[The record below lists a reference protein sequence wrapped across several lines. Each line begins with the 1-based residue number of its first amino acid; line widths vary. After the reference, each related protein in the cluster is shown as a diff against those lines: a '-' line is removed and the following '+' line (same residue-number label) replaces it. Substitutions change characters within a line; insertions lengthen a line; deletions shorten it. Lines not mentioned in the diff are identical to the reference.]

1 EECENMSRYDR
12 QDRNARQH
20 QEGFWKRAPQQRW
33 STQDHYHLGHTDHY
47 IHGKNDLNRGP
58 NYLDSA
64 VGALEGYG
72 AGSSYQAPG
81 QRAGLAENTVML
93 DEMTLRHMVQDCTA
107 VKTQLLRLK
116 RLLHQ

>member
-12 QDRNARQH
+12 QDRNVRQH

-33 STQDHYHLGHTDHY
+33 NTQDHYHLGHTDHY
-47 IHGKNDLNRGP
+47 IHGKNDLNRGS
-58 NYLDSA
+58 NYLECA
-64 VGALEGYG
+64 VGPLESFG
-72 AGSSYQAPG
+72 AGSSYQAP
-81 QRAGLAENTVML
+81 RPLAENTVML

>member
-33 STQDHYHLGHTDHY
+33 NTQDHYHLGHTDHY
-47 IHGKNDLNRGP
+47 IHGKNDLNRGSK
-58 NYLDSA
+58 YLEA
-64 VGALEGYG
+64 GVGALEGCG
-72 AGSSYQAPG
+72 AGGSAQGARPAPG
-81 QRAGLAENTVML
+81 LPENTVML
-93 DEMTLRHMVQDCTA
+93 DELTLRHMVQDCTA
-107 VKTQLLRLK
+107 VKTQLLKLK

>member
-33 STQDHYHLGHTDHY
+33 NTQEHYHLGHTDHY
-47 IHGKNDLNRGP
+47 IHGKNDLNRGSK
-58 NYLDSA
+58 YLEPG
-64 VGALEGYG
+64 VGALEGGG
-72 AGSSYQAPG
+72 A
-81 QRAGLAENTVML
+81 RALAESAVML

>member
-33 STQDHYHLGHTDHY
+33 NTQEHYHLGHADHY
-47 IHGKNDLNRGP
+47 IHGKNDLNRGSG
-58 NYLDSA
+58 YLEAA
-64 VGALEGYG
+64 VGALESCR
-72 AGSSYQAPG
+72 AGSSS
-81 QRAGLAENTVML
+81 RALAENTVML

>member
-1 EECENMSRYDR
+1 EECENMSCYDR

-33 STQDHYHLGHTDHY
+33 NTQDHYHLGHTDRF
-47 IHGKNDLNRGP
+47 IHGKNDLKRGS
-58 NYLDSA
+58 NYLESA
-64 VGALEGYG
+64 VGPLEGYG
-72 AGSSYQAPG
+72 AGGSYEAP
-81 QRAGLAENTVML
+81 RPLAENTVML

-107 VKTQLLRLK
+107 VKTQLLKLK

>member
-33 STQDHYHLGHTDHY
+33 NTQDHYHLGHADRY
-47 IHGKNDLNRGP
+47 IHGKNDLNRSS
-58 NYLDSA
+58 NYLEPA
-64 VGALEGYG
+64 VGHLEGYG
-72 AGSSYQAPG
+72 AGSSSQAPG
-81 QRAGLAENTVML
+81 QPAGLAENTVML

>member
-1 EECENMSRYDR
+1 EECENMSRYER
-12 QDRNARQH
+12 PDRNARQH

-33 STQDHYHLGHTDHY
+33 NTQEHYHLGHADHY
-47 IHGKNDLNRGP
+47 IHGKNDLNRGSS
-58 NYLDSA
+58 YLEPG
-64 VGALEGYG
+64 VGALESC
-72 AGSSYQAPG
+72 AAP
-81 QRAGLAENTVML
+81 RALAENTVML

>member
-12 QDRNARQH
+12 QDRNVRQH

-33 STQDHYHLGHTDHY
+33 NTQEHYHLGHTDHY
-47 IHGKNDLNRGP
+47 IHGKNDLNRGS
-58 NYLDSA
+58 NYLESA
-64 VGALEGYG
+64 VGALESYA
-72 AGSSYQAPG
+72 AGSSS
-81 QRAGLAENTVML
+81 RGLAETTVML

-107 VKTQLLRLK
+107 VKTQLLKLK

>member
-12 QDRNARQH
+12 QDRNTRQH

-33 STQDHYHLGHTDHY
+33 NTQDHYHLGHTDHY
-47 IHGKNDLNRGP
+47 IHGKNDLNRAPG
-58 NYLDSA
+58 YLEAA
-64 VGALEGYG
+64 VGTLESCGGGSGY
-72 AGSSYQAPG
+72 
-81 QRAGLAENTVML
+81 AGLAESAVML

>member
-33 STQDHYHLGHTDHY
+33 NTQEHYHLGHTDHY
-47 IHGKNDLNRGP
+47 VHGKNDLNRGS
-58 NYLDSA
+58 NYLEAA
-64 VGALEGYG
+64 VGALESYG
-72 AGSSYQAPG
+72 AGSSYQ
-81 QRAGLAENTVML
+81 NTVML

>member
-33 STQDHYHLGHTDHY
+33 NTQEHYHLGHTDHY

-58 NYLDSA
+58 SC
-64 VGALEGYG
+64 LESCG
-72 AGSSYQAPG
+72 AGG
-81 QRAGLAENTVML
+81 GLAENTVML

-107 VKTQLLRLK
+107 VKTQLLKLK

>member
-33 STQDHYHLGHTDHY
+33 NTQDHYHLGHTDHY
-47 IHGKNDLNRGP
+47 IHGKNDLN
-58 NYLDSA
+58 S
-64 VGALEGYG
+64 YG
-72 AGSSYQAPG
+72 APNFYQASR
-81 QRAGLAENTVML
+81 QVVGLPENTVML

-107 VKTQLLRLK
+107 VKTQLLKLK